1 LADYSP
7 AKRPT
12 EDWPEIPKL
21 GPDFILEL
29 ILLTH
34 NIQASKTWIAL
45 RFPVVSRLEAL
56 LISGYVQS
64 CFIGAR
70 PFPSVLQAAWSG
82 MLAAAAV
89 YGLSKAI

>member
-64 CFIGAR
+64 RFTGSLAFHCA
-70 PFPSVLQAAWSG
+70 LQAAPFG